1 MPLFVDGEPTQE
13 EWEVIQEHRSFQ
25 EVDPSLKG
33 SQRKTKYLQ
42 VRITPEFLAIL
53 KAEAEVAEWS
63 LSEYI
68 HHILVYR
75 KRTRIAIPIQGGRYL
90 GY

>member
-1 MPLFVDGEPTQE
+1 M
-13 EWEVIQEHRSFQ
+13 
-25 EVDPSLKG
+25 KG
-33 SQRKTKYLQ
+33 FKRKTAYLQ
-42 VRITPEFLAIL
+42 IRITPEFLEIL
-53 KAEAEVAEWS
+53 KAEATVAEQS